1 MQHVVTSKFIPEKE
15 LKDRILLTRLMPN
28 NIDEVHQIDN
38 FMKEILKEK
47 GTSKELAVKAV
58 FEKLQRNSR
67 DVYGTLARMWNYTE
81 ELNNSRNESMEVDI
95 EILFTCIQR
104 TVLLLCQAI
113 SSMELQFFISRNT
126 L

>member
-1 MQHVVTSKFIPEKE
+1 
-15 LKDRILLTRLMPN
+15 
-28 NIDEVHQIDN
+28 
-38 FMKEILKEK
+38 MKEILKEK

-67 DVYGTLARMWNYTE
+67 DVYGTLARMWNCTE

>member
-1 MQHVVTSKFIPEKE
+1 MVTSKFIPEKE